1 MCLLRELG
9 VVASATLIKQLRA
22 GRGFRRKIRILSPE
36 ERMDAKEAEIRETHE
51 NVLARLLSVGACIDG
66 LGSGPH

>member
-1 MCLLRELG
+1 MCLLLELG
-9 VVASATLIKQLRA
+9 VVASATLIKLRA

-51 NVLARLLSVGACIDG
+51 NVLTRPLSVGACING
-66 LGSGPH
+66 LSSGPH